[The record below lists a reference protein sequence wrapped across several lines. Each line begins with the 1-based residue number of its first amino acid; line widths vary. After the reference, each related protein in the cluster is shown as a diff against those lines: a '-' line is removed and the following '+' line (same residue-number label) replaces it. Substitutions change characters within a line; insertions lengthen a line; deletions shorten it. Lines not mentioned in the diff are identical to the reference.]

1 MEVVREVTM
10 KLHIK
15 TNKRTLEKE
24 FSNLYDLRVFMD
36 GFFSGV
42 ADRRSPKT
50 TPKYT
55 GPERRV
61 QLQRILS

>member
-1 MEVVREVTM
+1 METVREVTM

-24 FSNLYDLRVFMD
+24 FNNLYDLRIFMD

-42 ADRRSPKT
+42 ADRRSPNSKS
-50 TPKYT
+50 KYM
-55 GPERRV
+55 GPERRGQV
-61 QLQRILS
+61 QRILS

>member
-1 MEVVREVTM
+1 METVREVTM

-24 FSNLYDLRVFMD
+24 FTNLYDLRIFMD

-42 ADRRSPKT
+42 ADRRSPKPK
-50 TPKYT
+50 PKYA
-55 GPERRV
+55 GPDRRAQV
-61 QLQRILS
+61 ERILS

>member
-24 FSNLYDLRVFMD
+24 FSNLYDLRLFMD
-36 GFFSGV
+36 GFFSDV
-42 ADRRSPKT
+42 ADRRAPK
-50 TPKYT
+50 PKSKYS

-61 QLQRILS
+61 HVERILS